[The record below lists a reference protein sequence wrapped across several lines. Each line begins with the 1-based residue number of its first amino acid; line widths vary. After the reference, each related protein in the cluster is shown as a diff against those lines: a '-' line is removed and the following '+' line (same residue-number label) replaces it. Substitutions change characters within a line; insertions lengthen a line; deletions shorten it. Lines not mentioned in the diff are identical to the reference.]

1 MKPLLG
7 GSNGAPWYLG
17 MTPALYDLKASGGPR
32 TSSVSHHRPIPGVV
46 SVGGGISLTSAVAFH
61 TPYLE
66 ETAYTVMEL
75 VNAEPSQANLGESAN
90 EALGGGESR

>member
-1 MKPLLG
+1 M
-7 GSNGAPWYLG
+7 
-17 MTPALYDLKASGGPR
+17 
-32 TSSVSHHRPIPGVV
+32 
-46 SVGGGISLTSAVAFH
+46 TSAVTFH

-90 EALGGGESR
+90 EAQYFWVCMISPRMFSAKTNSM